1 MNGDEIFINEL
12 LDIFGTE
19 IIKERNEIDKKFKK
33 NPILKNSEII
43 KNKVFSFLNN
53 RKTKENNY
61 LTFIEKDLKLKKLK
75 KDLIIKTSAIN
86 HIKGDLQ
93 INQREGC
100 GRGAGGPVYENF

>member
-86 HIKGDLQ
+86 HIKGDL
-93 INQREGC
+93 
-100 GRGAGGPVYENF
+100 